1 MMNFFKVGDKL
12 SLVDMPGYGWKSR
25 DEWGGMILD
34 YLKMRKKYAGDP
46 CHGTSDGS
54 V

>member
-34 YLKMRKKYAGDP
+34 YLKMRKKYTRD
-46 CHGTSDGS
+46 T
-54 V
+54 